1 MNDPATTTADYEA
14 NREII
19 AQAFDAWQRGT
30 GPITDVFAGVMPFV
44 GAYLLAVLILLMFP
58 QAALFIVPR

>member
-1 MNDPATTTADYEA
+1 VLQGMRRTP
-14 NREII
+14 
-19 AQAFDAWQRGT
+19 
-30 GPITDVFAGVMPFV
+30 GPITDVFAGVLPFV